1 MNNPTKIFLSLVG
14 AAAIAACGGGTKKS
28 GTTYKGPVAGKVP
41 EGGGKQAPDRK
52 VSEDA
57 AKDFESAVAFHKEKT
72 KDGWSS
78 EVCNAVASRWQGVA
92 GQYPKLVEAR
102 YNAGMAYHNCGMLEQ
117 AEGEYKQV
125 LSVVQSHAPS
135 ISNIGEIRFAR
146 GDARGAKAQWE
157 LALKA
162 DTKLVAARNN
172 LAWLMLDE
180 LRNTTDKST
189 WAKLEKEARDQLS
202 SVLAVDQSNYKAYVL
217 YGLVYLEGSE
227 RNKNRL
233 DLAKLLLDEAAKHN
247 DKYPPLYNARGL
259 LSMRRNSVGSALDK
273 FMQAVQLDPTF
284 VEARMNVGNIT
295 LSFRKYDT
303 AAEQF
308 GYIIGKQPKNYDALI
323 GMGIAQRGLGKLD
336 EAEKH
341 YSDALKVDS
350 KRGEAYYNLGVLYK
364 DFRANKASDLKESV
378 TMYEKAKRYF
388 NDFLGKSGISGEDK
402 EEAKANIKDCDKT
415 IKQIQDAI
423 KAMAATPAAGG
434 Q

>member
-1 MNNPTKIFLSLVG
+1 MNYYSKIFLSLVG
-14 AAAIAACGGGTKKS
+14 AAAIAACGGTPKK

-41 EGGGKQAPDRK
+41 EGGGKQAPERK
-52 VSEDA
+52 VSADA
-57 AKDFESAVAFHKEKT
+57 VKDFEAAAAFHKDKT
-72 KDGWSS
+72 KDGWNS

-92 GQYPKLVEAR
+92 GEHPKLVEAR
-102 YNAGMAYHNCGMLEQ
+102 YNAGMAYHNCGMLGQ
-117 AEGEYKQV
+117 AEGEYKRV
-125 LSVVQSHAPS
+125 LGIVQSHAPT
-135 ISNIGEIRFAR
+135 ISNIGEIRFAK
-146 GDARGAKAQWE
+146 GDVRGAKAQWE

-172 LAWLMLDE
+172 LAWLLLDE

-247 DKYPPLYNARGL
+247 EKYAPLMNARGL
-259 LSMRRNSVGSALDK
+259 LAMRRNSVGSALDK

-284 VEARMNVGNIT
+284 LEARLNVGNIT
-295 LSFRKYDT
+295 LNFRKYDT
-303 AAEQF
+303 AEEQF
-308 GYIIGKQPKNYDALI
+308 SYVIGKSPKNYGALI
-323 GMGIAQRGLGKLD
+323 GLGIAQRGLGKID
-336 EAEKH
+336 DAEKN
-341 YSDALKVDS
+341 YLAAAKVDS

-364 DFRANKASDLKESV
+364 DFRANKASDLKESAQ
-378 TMYEKAKRYF
+378 MLEKGKRYF
-388 NDFLGKSGISGEDK
+388 NDFLGKSGISAEDR

-423 KAMAATPAAGG
+423 KAMAAAPASP
-434 Q
+434 

>member
-1 MNNPTKIFLSLVG
+1 MNYQSKIFLSLVG
-14 AAAIAACGGGTKKS
+14 AAAMVACSGSPKK
-28 GTTYKGPVAGKVP
+28 GPTYKGPIAGKVP

-52 VSEDA
+52 VSA
-57 AKDFESAVAFHKEKT
+57 NAVKDFEAAVAFHKEKT
-72 KDGWSS
+72 KDGWNS
-78 EVCNAVASRWQGVA
+78 EVCGAVASRWQGVA
-92 GQYPKLVEAR
+92 GEHPKLVEAR

-117 AEGEYKQV
+117 AESEYKQV
-125 LSVVQSHAPS
+125 LSVVQSHAPT

-172 LAWLMLDE
+172 LAWLLLEE
-180 LRNTTDKST
+180 LRNTSDKST

-233 DLAKLLLDEAAKHN
+233 DLSKLLLDEAAKHN
-247 DKYPPLYNARGL
+247 EKYPPLYNARGL
-259 LSMRRNSVGSALDK
+259 LAMRRNSVGAALDK

-308 GYIIGKQPKNYDALI
+308 SYIIGKQPKNYDALI
-323 GMGIAQRGLGKLD
+323 GLGVAQRGLGKLD
-336 EAEKH
+336 EAEKN
-341 YSDALKVDS
+341 YTDAVKVDS

-364 DFRANKASDLKESV
+364 DFRANKASDLKESI
-378 TMYEKAKRYF
+378 TMYEKAKRHF
-388 NDFLGKSGISGEDK
+388 NDFLSKPGISGSDK

-415 IKQIQDAI
+415 IKQIQDAL
-423 KAMAATPAAGG
+423 KAMAATPASP
-434 Q
+434 